1 MGKLKMKLK
10 FQLLVV
16 SFIVVSNLILAQS
29 IEKVK
34 SKDGT
39 EIAYTIQGKG
49 EPTLI
54 FVHGWSCNK
63 SYWNDQ
69 VKTFSSKYKIVTI
82 DLGGHGESGKN
93 RKDFTPK
100 SFGDD
105 IAAVVNKLNLKK
117 VIMIGHS
124 MGGADIIEAAVL
136 LKGKIIGLIGADAFQ
151 DLTQTMSKEQAEQF
165 LKPFRENFTQATSGF
180 VRSMF
185 AATSDTTLVK
195 KVVKDISSASPD
207 IAINTLLNLFTYNA
221 VPSLKKINLPIISI
235 NNDRY
240 AVQIKENSKY
250 VKSFKVKIMKGIGHF
265 IMLEDPAK
273 FNKLLQESIDE
284 LTKQ

>member
-1 MGKLKMKLK
+1 MKLK
-10 FQLLVV
+10 VQLLAI
-16 SFIVVSNLILAQS
+16 SFVVVSNLILAQS

-117 VIMIGHS
+117 EIMIGHS

-136 LKGKIIGLIGADAFQ
+136 LKGKIIGLIGADTFQ

-165 LKPFRENFTQATSGF
+165 LKPFRENFTQAASGF
-180 VRSMF
+180 VKSMF

-195 KVVKDISSASPD
+195 KIVKDISSASPD

-250 VKSFKVKIMKGIGHF
+250 VKSFKVKIMKGVGHF
-265 IMLEDPAK
+265 IMLEGPAK
-273 FNKLLQESIDE
+273 FNQLLQESIDE
-284 LTKQ
+284 LTK

>member
-1 MGKLKMKLK
+1 MKLK
-10 FQLLVV
+10 VQLLAI
-16 SFIVVSNLILAQS
+16 SFVVVSNLFLAQS

-49 EPTLI
+49 EPTLV

-69 VKTFSSKYKIVTI
+69 VKTFSSKYKVVTI
-82 DLGGHGESGKN
+82 DLAGHGESGKS

-100 SFGDD
+100 SFGAD

-124 MGGADIIEAAVL
+124 MGGADIIEAAVP
-136 LKGKIIGLIGADAFQ
+136 LKGRVIGLIGADTFQ

-165 LKPFRENFTQATSGF
+165 LKPFRENFTQAASGF
-180 VRSMF
+180 VKSMF
-185 AATSDTTLVK
+185 ATTSDTTLVK
-195 KVVKDISSASPD
+195 KIVKDISSASPD

-240 AVQIKENSKY
+240 TMQIKENSKY
-250 VKSFKVKIMKGIGHF
+250 VKSFKVKIMKGVGHF

-273 FNKLLQESIDE
+273 FDQLLQESVDE
-284 LTKQ
+284 LVKAN

>member
-1 MGKLKMKLK
+1 MKLK
-10 FQLLVV
+10 IQLLAI
-16 SFIVVSNLILAQS
+16 SFVVVSNLILAQS

-49 EPTLI
+49 EPALV

-63 SYWNDQ
+63 SYWDEQ
-69 VKTFSSKYKIVTI
+69 VKTFSPKYKVVTI
-82 DLGGHGESGKN
+82 DLAGHGESGKN

-100 SFGDD
+100 SFGAD

-124 MGGADIIEAAVL
+124 MGGADIIEAAAL
-136 LKGKIIGLIGADAFQ
+136 LKGKVIGLIGADTFQ

-165 LKPFRENFTQATSGF
+165 LKPFRENFTQAASGF
-180 VRSMF
+180 VKSMF
-185 AATSDTTLVK
+185 AAASDTTLVK
-195 KVVKDISSASPD
+195 KVVKDISSSSPD

-221 VPSLKKINLPIISI
+221 APSLKKINLPIISI

-240 AVQIKENSKY
+240 AIQVKENSKY

-273 FNKLLQESIDE
+273 FNQLLQESIDE

>member
-1 MGKLKMKLK
+1 MKLK
-10 FQLLVV
+10 VQLLVIF
-16 SFIVVSNLILAQS
+16 FIVVSNLILAQS
-29 IEKVK
+29 IGKVK

-49 EPTLI
+49 EQALV

-63 SYWNDQ
+63 SYWDEQ
-69 VKTFSSKYKIVTI
+69 VKTFSPKYKVVTI
-82 DLGGHGESGKN
+82 DLAGHGESGQN
-93 RKDFTPK
+93 RKNFTPK
-100 SFGDD
+100 SFGAD

-136 LKGKIIGLIGADAFQ
+136 LKGRVIGLIGADTFQ
-151 DLTQTMSKEQAEQF
+151 DLTQTMSKGQAEQF
-165 LKPFRENFTQATSGF
+165 LKPFRENFIQAASGF
-180 VRSMF
+180 VKSMF
-185 AATSDTTLVK
+185 TTTSDTILVK
-195 KVVKDISSASPD
+195 RVVKDISSASPD

-240 AVQIKENSKY
+240 TMQIKENSKY

-273 FNKLLQESIDE
+273 FDQLLQESIDE

>member
-1 MGKLKMKLK
+1 MKLK
-10 FQLLVV
+10 IQLLAI
-16 SFIVVSNLILAQS
+16 SFVVVSNLILAQS

-49 EPTLI
+49 EPALV

-63 SYWNDQ
+63 SYWDEQ
-69 VKTFSSKYKIVTI
+69 VKTFSPKYKVVTI
-82 DLGGHGESGKN
+82 DLAGHGESGKN

-100 SFGDD
+100 SFGAD

-124 MGGADIIEAAVL
+124 MGGADIIEAAAL
-136 LKGKIIGLIGADAFQ
+136 LKGKVIGLIGADTFQ

-165 LKPFRENFTQATSGF
+165 LKPFRENFTQAASGF
-180 VRSMF
+180 VKSMF
-185 AATSDTTLVK
+185 AAASDTTLVK
-195 KVVKDISSASPD
+195 KVVKDISSSSPD
-207 IAINTLLNLFTYNA
+207 IAINTLLNLLTYNA
-221 VPSLKKINLPIISI
+221 APSLKKINLPIISI

-240 AVQIKENSKY
+240 AIQVKENSKY

-273 FNKLLQESIDE
+273 FNQLLQESIDE